1 MRIKAPATVE
11 DLYRV
16 PDDAKAELV
25 EGEIVLM
32 SPTGRTP
39 SRAGLR
45 ISQSL
50 LAYEDSTGT
59 GHTYPDNT
67 GFVVDLPRRK
77 SFSPDVAFDIRVTD
91 DAIDLDFVQGAP
103 TFAVEIR
110 SKNDYG
116 PAAEKRLASKRSD
129 YFAAGTEAVWDVD
142 LLSEDV
148 VRAYHADSP
157 ERPSIFRRGDLAN
170 AEPALPGWTMPVNSL
185 FR

>member
-1 MRIKAPATVE
+1 MKTKAPATVE
-11 DLYRV
+11 DLYEAR
-16 PDDAKAELV
+16 DDAKAELV
-25 EGEIVLM
+25 GGAIVVM

-50 LAYEDSTGT
+50 LAYEDSTGS

-77 SFSPDVAFDIRVTD
+77 SFSPDIAFDMRASD
-91 DAIDLDFVQGAP
+91 DAIDLEFVQGAP
-103 TFAVEIR
+103 TFTVEIR

-116 PAAEKRLASKRSD
+116 PAAEKRLASKRSG
-129 YFAAGTEAVWDVD
+129 YFAAGTEVVWDVH
-142 LLSEDV
+142 LQSEDV
-148 VRAYHADSP
+148 VRAYCKDSP
-157 ERPSIFRRGDLAN
+157 ARPTIFRRGDLAN
-170 AEPALPGWTMPVNSL
+170 AEPALPGWTMPVDSL